1 MNEENPSTDATFDR
15 LLDELHGIQSG
26 QSYAA
31 ALWNGRP
38 GCVPDWTHW
47 NHWPYATPS

>member
-31 ALWNGRP
+31 AGLSPRVRGR
-38 GCVPDWTHW
+38 
-47 NHWPYATPS
+47 

>member
-31 ALWNGRP
+31 ALE
-38 GCVPDWTHW
+38 WTSRLRAGLGPHW

>member
-15 LLDELHGIQSG
+15 LLDELHGIQCVQSG
-26 QSYAA
+26 TPPH
-31 ALWNGRP
+31 WNGRP